1 MILITGANGNLGRR
15 LIDSLE
21 DGSRIRAAVR
31 SERAARTITTPGDE
45 VRIVDYLDLEAMAG
59 AARGCSHIV
68 HLVGIIKESRGSTF
82 AAAHQGTSAV
92 IAEIA
97 ARAGVSKVIWRSILG
112 ATLECENPCLASK
125 ARAETLLLN
134 GAVPALVLRIPMV
147 LGEGDYASQALYRR
161 AQRRWSLQLRASS
174 LEQPIYA
181 GDVIEAIRCG
191 LDDDLVDERGIVG
204 AEKGQSVVLD
214 LAGPQSLNRRALTKL
229 AATVL
234 GNRTRVVSLP
244 LWIGMLGAWLLEKMS
259 ADPPVSRAML
269 DVLDHDDEIDPR
281 AALDHLG
288 ISLTPLEQALQ
299 RCLVDSPIYPTE
311 L

>member
-1 MILITGANGNLGRR
+1 
-15 LIDSLE
+15 
-21 DGSRIRAAVR
+21 
-31 SERAARTITTPGDE
+31 
-45 VRIVDYLDLEAMAG
+45 
-59 AARGCSHIV
+59 
-68 HLVGIIKESRGSTF
+68 
-82 AAAHQGTSAV
+82 
-92 IAEIA
+92 
-97 ARAGVSKVIWRSILG
+97 
-112 ATLECENPCLASK
+112 
-125 ARAETLLLN
+125 
-134 GAVPALVLRIPMV
+134 
-147 LGEGDYASQALYRR
+147 
-161 AQRRWSLQLRASS
+161 
-174 LEQPIYA
+174 
-181 GDVIEAIRCG
+181 